1 MTLTFDLQGHVTT
14 ELTDPINRGV
24 GNIRILLRYLEVPKL
39 GFVEF

>member
-1 MTLTFDLQGHVTT
+1 MTLTFDLQDRVTI

-24 GNIRILLRYLEVPKL
+24 GTLRFALRGPEVPKL